1 MCLLKNV
8 GRGVILKMR
17 LENLLEQ
24 KKAAILKKW
33 FDLIAQTYP
42 ADTSKFLKNQ
52 KDPFSNPVGG
62 TFSWGL
68 EALLD
73 ELLKGM
79 DEETLISFL
88 DPMIRIRAVQDFSPS
103 QAVAFI
109 FFLKTIVRKAL
120 QKEIKEGLYLDELL
134 QFESKI
140 DTLGMIAFNIYMEC
154 REKLYSLRAN
164 EVRNRTFAAFER
176 AGLVSELPEIKPG

>member
-1 MCLLKNV
+1 MLDV
-8 GRGVILKMR
+8 GVILKMR
-17 LENLLEQ
+17 LENFLEQ

-33 FDLIAQTYP
+33 FDLIIQTYP

-52 KDPFSNPVGG
+52 KDPFNNPVGG
-62 TFSWGL
+62 TFSRGL

-79 DEETLISFL
+79 DKETLVSFL

-103 QAVAFI
+103 QAVGFV
-109 FFLKTIVRKAL
+109 FFLKTVVREAMR
-120 QKEIKEGLYLDELL
+120 KEIKESLYIDELL
-134 QFESKI
+134 QFETKV

-154 REKLYSLRAN
+154 REKLYTLRAN

>member
-1 MCLLKNV
+1 MPGV
-8 GRGVILKMR
+8 GVILKMR

-42 ADTSKFLKNQ
+42 ADTSKFLKNK

-62 TFSWGL
+62 TFSRGL

-73 ELLKGM
+73 ELLKEM
-79 DEETLISFL
+79 DEETVISFL

-103 QAVAFI
+103 QAVAFV
-109 FFLKTIVRKAL
+109 FSLKTIVRKAL
-120 QKEIKEGLYLDELL
+120 RKEIKEGLYLDELL

-140 DTLGMIAFNIYMEC
+140 DTLGMIAFNIYMAC
-154 REKLYSLRAN
+154 REKLYTLQAN

-176 AGLVSELPEIKPG
+176 AGLVSELPEIKPD

>member
-1 MCLLKNV
+1 
-8 GRGVILKMR
+8 MR

-42 ADTSKFLKNQ
+42 ADTSKFLKNK

-62 TFSWGL
+62 TFSRGL

-73 ELLKGM
+73 ELLKEM
-79 DEETLISFL
+79 DEETVISFL

-103 QAVAFI
+103 QAVAFV
-109 FFLKTIVRKAL
+109 FSLKTIVRKAL
-120 QKEIKEGLYLDELL
+120 RKEIKEGLYLDELL

-140 DTLGMIAFNIYMEC
+140 DTLGMIAFNIYMAC
-154 REKLYSLRAN
+154 REKLYTLQAN

-176 AGLVSELPEIKPG
+176 AGLVSELPEIKPD